1 MREFIHGDCM
11 KYLPDFPDNYFDIA
25 IVDPPYGIKEH
36 GGKNRSKYVKQKNG
50 SSIYVPDGG
59 YKNYGWDNKPPD
71 RKEYIVPID
80 NVESQKDIMRLVG
93 MLVLMRLQEVK

>member
-11 KYLPDFPDNYFDIA
+11 KYLPNFPDNYFDIA

-59 YKNYGWDNKPPD
+59 YKNFGEECFRGNQLLKELFNKEI
-71 RKEYIVPID
+71 R
-80 NVESQKDIMRLVG
+80 N
-93 MLVLMRLQEVK
+93 